1 MANRYWVGGTATW
14 NGVAASKWSTTSGG
28 ASGASTPTAADDVFF
43 DAASGAAIV
52 TLASTGSV
60 ARSVNCTGFTGEI
73 IHTATVPLTLG
84 DSTAGAGNVALLLSA
99 TMTYTVN
106 VAATS
111 TIAFVSTSATQ
122 QTITTNGKT
131 LGSWSINGAGS
142 NYLLA
147 DSNSVSSTATV
158 TLTQGTLNT
167 NSQTCSWGFF
177 SSTNSNT
184 RTLTMG
190 SSAITLTATGTA
202 WNTSTFTNLTV
213 TANTSVVT
221 LTGAASTWFGGSGFN
236 TNGGSIVMAGSG
248 LATVA
253 NSFTCANLTR
263 TGTASRTDS
272 MQFNG
277 GSTVVTGTLTITGN
291 SAVNRVLVTS
301 LTIGTAC
308 NVTAAAVSL
317 ANVDFRD
324 INAIGAAIPFTG
336 TSLGDCLGNT
346 NITFDTPTTRYWV
359 GGGGEWSSTNRWS
372 TTSGGSSGA
381 SVPLP
386 QDDVIIDDNSG
397 SGFTFTMGMPR
408 IGKNV
413 TFSITNPCTYASAGN
428 TLTVYGSITLPA
440 ALTNSWLN
448 TTTFAGRSSHTVTSN
463 SKSFFTLVIAAPT
476 GTYTLTD
483 AIVIPN
489 NFTLNGGTFASA
501 GFGVTAAAFL
511 GSSTAGAITL
521 NMGSSTWTMT
531 STAVITVF
539 GMGAGTVTNSSASTI
554 VVANASANTR
564 TFTGTSQTF
573 GTLTYIVAGSTG
585 QLNITGSNTFSTI
598 NFSDVSNSRTLR
610 FTSGTTTT
618 ITSNFNVN
626 GTAGKPMII
635 SSSTGGSAAILSKSS
650 GIIMCDYLSIQDSTA
665 TGGASWYAGSNSTSV
680 SGNSGWIF
688 NNPSDFLQMF

>member
-14 NGVAASKWSTTSGG
+14 NGVAATKWSATSGG
-28 ASGASTPTAADDVFF
+28 AGGASTPTAADDVFF
-43 DAASGAAIV
+43 DAASGAAVV

-106 VAATS
+106 VATTS

-142 NYLLA
+142 NYQLA
-147 DSNSVSSTATV
+147 DSNTVSSSATV
-158 TLTQGTLNT
+158 TLTQGTLDT

-177 SSTNSNT
+177 NSSNTNT

-263 TGTASRTDS
+263 TGTASKTDS

-291 SAVNRVLVTS
+291 STVNRVLVTS

-317 ANVDFRD
+317 TNVDFRD
-324 INAIGAAIPFTG
+324 INALGSAAPFTG
-336 TSLGDCLGNT
+336 TSLGNCLGNT
-346 NITFDTPTTRYWV
+346 NITFDTPATQTWQGTA
-359 GGGGEWSSTNRWS
+359 GGNWSDASKW
-372 TTSGGSSGA
+372 TSR
-381 SVPLP
+381 VPLP
-386 QDDVIIDDNSG
+386 QDNVVISSAFSASQTVTAD
-397 SGFTFTMGMPR
+397 MPR
-408 IGKNV
+408 LGTNIDWTGTTGNPVWSFTLSSSIFGSVNIANVGSVTSASLV
-413 TFSITNPCTYASAGN
+413 TF
-428 TLTVYGSITLPA
+428 
-440 ALTNSWLN
+440 
-448 TTTFAGRSSHTVTSN
+448 FAGRSSHTITCGGKNFAVFGQINSGGSYALTDALIMNNLVLAGSTGCTFIANNFNVTIGNFQINNGCTVDMGNGNWVLTSTLASPGAVWNCTSAGATITGSANIIFSSVTSN
-463 SKSFFTLVIAAPT
+463 S
-476 GTYTLTD
+476 
-483 AIVIPN
+483 
-489 NFTLNGGTFASA
+489 
-501 GFGVTAAAFL
+501 
-511 GSSTAGAITL
+511 
-521 NMGSSTWTMT
+521 
-531 STAVITVF
+531 
-539 GMGAGTVTNSSASTI
+539 
-554 VVANASANTR
+554 R
-564 TFTGTSQTF
+564 TFTGAGKTYGS
-573 GTLTYIVAGSTG
+573 LTYIVAGSTG
-585 QLNITGSNTFSTI
+585 NLIISGSNTFGTI
-598 NFSDVSNSRTLR
+598 NFSDANNARTLQL
-610 FTSGTTTT
+610 TSGTTTT
-618 ITSNFNVN
+618 ITNTFNVN
-626 GTAGKPMII
+626 GSAGKLMSITA
-635 SSSTGGSAAILSKSS
+635 STPGSAATLSKSS
-650 GIIMCDYLSIQDSTA
+650 GSVSCDYLSLQDSAA
-665 TGGASWYAGSNSTSV
+665 TGGATWYAGTNSTNV

-688 NNPSDFLQMF
+688 TSTSGNFLQMF